1 MALKSIETWINTQHC
16 IEAMQSSR
24 RKNQFEASIDWRH
37 TIKNRI
43 NILLQHMHCGISKIY
58 NLWYKFYRKFSCKSQ
73 QISLGLT
80 LHLLSAFKAIEK
92 LWSRKYA
99 DQKQE
104 HDQMKFH
111 AEISNEFI
119 THAFAFRVDYLWK
132 FHPSYQC
139 RLNEFSAI
147 NFQRF
152 TTFDI
157 ADIIFIKMNGP
168 KKIVLD
174 LIVIVSC

>member
-58 NLWYKFYRKFSCKSQ
+58 NLWYKFYRKFSCKANKFLWVWLYTCWVHSRRLRNCEAGNM
-73 QISLGLT
+73 QIKSKNT
-80 LHLLSAFKAIEK
+80 IKWNFM
-92 LWSRKYA
+92 
-99 DQKQE
+99 QKF
-104 HDQMKFH
+104 QMNLARMH
-111 AEISNEFI
+111 
-119 THAFAFRVDYLWK
+119 FAFRVDYLWK

-139 RLNEFSAI
+139 KLNKFGAI

-157 ADIIFIKMNGP
+157 ADIILIKMNGP
-168 KKIVLD
+168 KEIVLD